1 MQQNGKRNKARTR
14 KRKFVE
20 VENEVL
26 EKITRDYAI
35 EENKMKKDIKK
46 KKKHNKK
53 EKKEIKNSKED
64 NERMK

>member
-14 KRKFVE
+14 KRIFLE
-20 VENEVL
+20 VENEVF

-46 KKKHNKK
+46 
-53 EKKEIKNSKED
+53 EKKDVKNSK
-64 NERMK
+64 